1 MLGLRH
7 FMALSTSSSETL
19 VRVRLSY
26 GREADGRVLAA
37 SLVKDYRIT
46 TTILEDA

>member
-26 GREADGRVLAA
+26 GREADGRVLAV
-37 SLVKDYRIT
+37 SLVKDF
-46 TTILEDA
+46 EK